1 LIGAADGELAA
12 LVVAGVDPNDFVD
25 PQAAL
30 EGLEAVNFMVSLET
44 RASVVTER
52 ANVVFP
58 VSLMHERAGTFV
70 NWEGRRRSFG
80 IVIEQPN
87 GLSDLKV
94 LAALADGLGTELGFR
109 RAAEARAELDE
120 LGIWEGDRADAPDY
134 PAAEPDE
141 PAGNTVLLAT
151 WRMAL
156 DESRALDGEPYLQAT
171 ARAAEAR
178 MSPNTAADAGI
189 TSVAVVGNDRGSIT
203 LPAVLDSEMVDG
215 VVWLPSRAPDLG
227 IPQHLAATAGD
238 LVTIGPVAELAVAE
252 DNLEASQ

>member
-1 LIGAADGELAA
+1 
-12 LVVAGVDPNDFVD
+12 
-25 PQAAL
+25 
-30 EGLEAVNFMVSLET
+30 MVSLET

-120 LGIWEGDRADAPDY
+120 LGIWEGDRAEAPDY
-134 PAAEPDE
+134 PAGEPDE
-141 PAGNTVLLAT
+141 PAGNRVLLAT

-171 ARAAEAR
+171 ARAPEAR
-178 MSPNTAADAGI
+178 MSPSTAADAGI
-189 TSVAVVGNDRGSIT
+189 TNVAMISNDRGSIT

-215 VVWLPSRAPDLG
+215 VVWVPSRAPGLG
-227 IPQHLAATAGD
+227 IPQHLAASAGD
-238 LVTIGPVAELAVAE
+238 LVTIGPRAELADE
-252 DNLEASQ
+252 DDDTEASS